1 MHRSP
6 ILAAA
11 VGTSLL
17 VLSGAALPA
26 DLLDGTVLAYD
37 RKARIIV
44 LADKSVMPLANL
56 QGEMPE
62 DLVAGDRI
70 EISFESNEDDGI
82 YVVHGVKRID

>member
-6 ILAAA
+6 
-11 VGTSLL
+11 T
-17 VLSGAALPA
+17 LSAALGAVLLLSPGVTLSA

-44 LADKSVMPLANL
+44 FEDKSVMPLANL
-56 QGEMPE
+56 QGEIPE

-70 EISFESNEDDGI
+70 EVSFESNEDDGI